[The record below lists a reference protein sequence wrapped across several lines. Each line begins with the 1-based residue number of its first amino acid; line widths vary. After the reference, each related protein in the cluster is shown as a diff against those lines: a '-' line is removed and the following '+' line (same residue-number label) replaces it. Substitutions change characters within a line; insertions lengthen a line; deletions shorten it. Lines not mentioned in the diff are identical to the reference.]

1 MSPAISPGGPT
12 VGWSAYFRQ
21 VAHGEASTGGEDA
34 DRPSYAQCVEAYRR
48 SAEAPHVVQGFV
60 SARIAILRNATVE
73 PWLPELFVAL
83 LRQGVKAS
91 FHVGDYSAY
100 EQYAADP
107 LKLGTP
113 GPDYVFLYF
122 DPTELAGDARHDP
135 PADMADTLLDRIE
148 GIVNGLVE
156 RSRAGVVVANLPPDP
171 VATHA
176 LHGDQ
181 DPHSWQQRR
190 RAVNSALVERLSPN
204 SRAAILDLDRLVG
217 EYGRSRAYDRRMGFL
232 TRNPFA
238 AGFLPRLADAF
249 ADVLSTFALPP
260 KKCVVVDCD
269 NTLWGGVLGE
279 DGPDRLAIGT
289 EYPGSVY
296 REFQFFL
303 KGLGLRGF
311 LLAVN
316 SKNNASDV
324 LTFLA
329 ESPEMVLREDDFAAR
344 RINWNDKASNIQ
356 EIAAELNI
364 GLDSLVFIDDSP
376 VECERVR
383 TAFPEVQVERFPSD
397 PMAIPAFI
405 ASLRGMSRLHVT
417 DDDLKRT
424 ASIRANAQREKL
436 RSAAPDMTSFIR
448 SLQVELEIGRQ
459 DRSAVQRVSQLAQRT
474 NQFNLTTKR
483 YSVSDVER
491 LMEVGAIYTMSMK
504 DRFSDYGIVGV
515 AIATPCRREA
525 THRGEAATGDER
537 RAGPCAEWEI
547 DSFLMSC
554 RAFGR
559 EIESEL
565 LRVVLADAAERG
577 VQTVHARRLPTPK
590 NEMTR
595 DFYPR
600 HGFSRKA
607 DDGGKEERY
616 WIEPAAVCQDPAAL
630 AAQEEG
636 LYSVTLNGFAAIAR
650 QRCPEPRSARTP

>member
-1 MSPAISPGGPT
+1 MSPATLPEPT

-21 VAHGEASTGGEDA
+21 VAHGEAGAGDEGSN
-34 DRPSYAQCVEAYRR
+34 RPSYAQCVEAYRR
-48 SAEAPHVVQGFV
+48 SAEAPRVVQGFV
-60 SARIAILRNATVE
+60 SVRIAILRNATVE
-73 PWLPELFVAL
+73 PWVPELFVAL
-83 LRQGVKAS
+83 LRRGVKAS

-107 LKLGTP
+107 SKLGDP

-135 PADMADTLLDRIE
+135 PVDMADTLLARIE
-148 GIVNGLVE
+148 GIVSGLVE

-181 DPHSWQQRR
+181 DPHGWQQHR
-190 RAVNSALVERLSPN
+190 RAVNLALVERLSPN
-204 SRAAILDLDRLVG
+204 PRAAILDLDRLVG
-217 EYGRSRAYDRRMGFL
+217 DYGRSRAYDLRMGFL

-238 AGFLPRLADAF
+238 AGFLPHFADAF
-249 ADVLSTFALPP
+249 ADVVSTFALPP

-303 KGLGLRGF
+303 KGLGRRGF

-316 SKNNASDV
+316 SKNNAGDV

-344 RINWNDKASNIQ
+344 RINWNDKASNIR
-356 EIAAELNI
+356 EIADELNI

-383 TAFPEVQVERFPSD
+383 TAFPEVQVEQFPSD
-397 PMAIPAFI
+397 PMAIPAFM
-405 ASLRGMSRLHVT
+405 ASLRATARLHVT

-436 RSAAPDMTSFIR
+436 RSAAPDMESFIR
-448 SLQVELEIGRQ
+448 GLQIELEIGRQ
-459 DRSAVQRVSQLAQRT
+459 DRSAVQRISQLAQRT

-483 YSVSDVER
+483 YAVSDLER
-491 LMEVGAIYTMSMK
+491 LMEVGAVYTMSMK

-515 AIATPCRREA
+515 AIATPCRGEA
-525 THRGEAATGDER
+525 TIRGEAAATGN
-537 RAGPCAEWEI
+537 AWEI

-577 VQTVHARRLPTPK
+577 VQTVHACRVPTPK

-600 HGFSRKA
+600 HGFSQKA
-607 DDGGKEERY
+607 GDGGKEERY
-616 WIEPAAVCQDPAAL
+616 WIEPAAVRRDLAAP

-636 LYSVTLNGFAAIAR
+636 LYCVTLNGFAATAR

>member
-1 MSPAISPGGPT
+1 MAD
-12 VGWSAYFRQ
+12 WSAYFRE
-21 VAHGEASTGGEDA
+21 VAHGEASASGEVA
-34 DRPSYAQCVEAYRR
+34 DRPSYAQCVEAYRH
-48 SAEAPHVVQGFV
+48 STGAPRVVRDFV

-73 PWLPELFVAL
+73 PWLPEFFVAL
-83 LRQGVKAS
+83 LRRGVKAS

-100 EQYAADP
+100 EQYATDP
-107 LKLGTP
+107 SKLGDP
-113 GPDYVFLYF
+113 APDFVFLYF

-135 PADMADTLLDRIE
+135 PADMTDTLLARIE

-156 RSRAGVVVANLPPDP
+156 RSRAGIVVANLPPDP

-181 DPHSWQQRR
+181 DPHGWQQRR
-190 RAVNSALVERLSPN
+190 RVVNLALVERLSPN
-204 SRAAILDLDRLVG
+204 PRAAILDLDRLVG
-217 EYGRSRAYDRRMGFL
+217 EYGRSRAYDLRMGFL

-249 ADVLSTFALPP
+249 ADVVSTFALPP

-279 DGPDRLAIGT
+279 DGPDRVAIGA

-303 KGLGLRGF
+303 KGLGRRGF

-316 SKNNASDV
+316 SKNNDADV
-324 LTFLA
+324 LAFLA

-344 RINWNDKASNIQ
+344 RINWKDKASNIR
-356 EIAAELNI
+356 EIADELNI

-383 TAFPEVQVERFPSD
+383 TAFPKVQVEQFPSD
-397 PMAIPAFI
+397 PMVIPAFM
-405 ASLRGMSRLHVT
+405 ASLRGTARLHVT

-424 ASIRANAQREKL
+424 ASIRANAQREEL
-436 RSAAPDMTSFIR
+436 RSAAPDMASFIR
-448 SLQVELEIGRQ
+448 SLQIELAIGRQ

-483 YSVSDVER
+483 YTVSDVER
-491 LMEVGAIYTMSMK
+491 LMEVGAVYTMSMK

-515 AIATPCRREA
+515 AIATPCREEA
-525 THRGEAATGDER
+525 AATGAEWKAD
-537 RAGPCAEWEI
+537 PCAEWKI

-559 EIESEL
+559 DIEGEL

-577 VQTVHARRLPTPK
+577 VQTVHARRVPTPK
-590 NEMTR
+590 NGMTR
-595 DFYPR
+595 DFYPQ
-600 HGFSRKA
+600 HGFSQKA
-607 DDGGKEERY
+607 GDGGEQERY
-616 WIEPAAVCQDPAAL
+616 WIEPAAVRRDPAAPT
-630 AAQEEG
+630 AQGER
-636 LYSVTLNGFAAIAR
+636 LYSVTLNGFASTAR